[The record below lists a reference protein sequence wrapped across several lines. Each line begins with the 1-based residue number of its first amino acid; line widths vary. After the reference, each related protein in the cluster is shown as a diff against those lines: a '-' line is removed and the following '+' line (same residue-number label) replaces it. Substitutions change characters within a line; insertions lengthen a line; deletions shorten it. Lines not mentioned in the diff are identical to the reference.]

1 MKEKK
6 FNLLNLFIKSKLP
19 KIKSE
24 KIIKKIFLFKNKNYN
39 FSIKTTFFVI
49 DQLGEN
55 LNKILNLK
63 KSRNYWRYI
72 LSPYVSWL
80 VFSTL
85 PIFLYSKRKKF
96 KPYNSSYLYK
106 LIIKDFDDLTTN
118 ITNLKFTKEIFSLC
132 FFDNKYKPKFDYIS
146 HKVKKKEKRNF
157 IKKVYDYF
165 IKTFIKK
172 VYLIANLNLKNI
184 VFFLFFYK
192 SFVYSPRG
200 KHEISTFIKNIK
212 LREQIKINLKNN
224 LLKKI

>member
-157 IKKVYDYF
+157 I
-165 IKTFIKK
+165 
-172 VYLIANLNLKNI
+172 
-184 VFFLFFYK
+184 FL
-192 SFVYSPRG
+192 
-200 KHEISTFIKNIK
+200 
-212 LREQIKINLKNN
+212 
-224 LLKKI
+224 